1 MKRLLSRC
9 VPVTLAIGAFFTFSA
24 VAQNYAPGQ
33 AVEVDMAGI
42 GSWEAGTVVPFLPGD
57 RQDGYLV
64 RVKVPNYSLYPDGML
79 VQKIHMR
86 PSQAAP
92 AAAAPAPD
100 NQGNAPAQQPP
111 QAWQPVQQ
119 QPARPPAAPPRA
131 VVPPANRNAP
141 ARPRNGFQPGDRVE
155 IDKANINSWEGA
167 IVIPFMDRDPRDG
180 SMVRIRID
188 GYTITPHGLLV
199 PVDRLRAAAGGA
211 QVASYNIGDRV
222 DALSNGLWHDATII
236 EKKGIDQYKVRYDG
250 GGNVNEEWVDP
261 AGIKPAGQAT
271 GARGGPG
278 GLRKAARNPEG
289 GGMTP
294 QLNKGLPVIPGSGW
308 NVLSITSNGKT
319 TVAKSAYQTFS
330 FSKDGRWSITHY
342 SLAAGQIGTYKVQG
356 NRLIMTNNLDGLVQ
370 NYAMNWK
377 AGENIMELDNGST
390 SMRLQLCSTNAYGEK

>member
-1 MKRLLSRC
+1 MIEQLQGVTVTNTRDKRFGE
-9 VPVTLAIGAFFTFSA
+9 I
-24 VAQNYAPGQ
+24 
-33 AVEVDMAGI
+33 
-42 GSWEAGTVVPFLPGD
+42 
-57 RQDGYLV
+57 LV
-64 RVKVPNYSLYPDGML
+64 IKATG
-79 VQKIHMR
+79 
-86 PSQAAP
+86 
-92 AAAAPAPD
+92 
-100 NQGNAPAQQPP
+100 
-111 QAWQPVQQ
+111 
-119 QPARPPAAPPRA
+119 
-131 VVPPANRNAP
+131 
-141 ARPRNGFQPGDRVE
+141 VE
-155 IDKANINSWEGA
+155 IYN
-167 IVIPFMDRDPRDG
+167 VIPFMDRDPRDG

-211 QVASYNIGDRV
+211 QVASYNIGDKV

-236 EKKGIDQYKVRYDG
+236 EKKGIDQYKVRYEG

-261 AGIKPAGQAT
+261 AGIKPAGQAV

-278 GLRKAARNPEG
+278 ALRKAARNPEG

-294 QLNKGLPVIPGSGW
+294 QLNNGVPVIPGSGW
-308 NVLSITSNGKT
+308 NVISIRSNGKT

-356 NRLIMTNNLDGLVQ
+356 NRLIMTNNLDGLTQ

-390 SMRLQLCSTNAYGEK
+390 NLRLQLCSTNAYGEK